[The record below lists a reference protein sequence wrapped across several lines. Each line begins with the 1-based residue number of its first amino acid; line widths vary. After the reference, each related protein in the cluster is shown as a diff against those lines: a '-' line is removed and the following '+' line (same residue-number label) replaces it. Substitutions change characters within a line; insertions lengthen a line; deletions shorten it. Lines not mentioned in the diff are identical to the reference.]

1 MRRSKCW
8 SVGVYVV
15 AGACLAATI
24 MATSGCDEK
33 ASKKGE
39 LSETEIKRLTLA
51 QKPERPDQV
60 IVCGETI
67 TWEDVLSAMPED
79 TGGSLK
85 DRLDKAAQDM
95 LPRQFMEDERP
106 AVQQRLNNKISS
118 IVLSK
123 RAERDLGKKDKFDE
137 KLNELAETELRRFIY
152 DEHGG
157 NGAEADEALRK
168 LGMNRTTYKQWK
180 KKELL
185 ARYLVESKYSRNRP
199 ITYSELQERYE
210 EMKKAGKFVL
220 EAVLQWRLIDV
231 SVDKMGAKYPNEDA
245 SLKAR
250 QLAEDL
256 RRRIDAGAD
265 FAELARSTRTDR
277 EVKRAACGRRA
288 TRMPWPPRTM
298 CWRNGRRR

>member
-1 MRRSKCW
+1 
-8 SVGVYVV
+8 
-15 AGACLAATI
+15 
-24 MATSGCDEK
+24 
-33 ASKKGE
+33 
-39 LSETEIKRLTLA
+39 
-51 QKPERPDQV
+51 
-60 IVCGETI
+60 
-67 TWEDVLSAMPED
+67 
-79 TGGSLK
+79 
-85 DRLDKAAQDM
+85 M

-210 EMKKAGKFVL
+210 EMKKAGNFVL

-265 FAELARSTRTDR
+265 FADLAKKYSDGPRSEEGGLWPARDPNALATPYDVLAKRAQEVAQGQVAGPIESSGHFFLMRIEKKQQRSYVPLNDVQDEVRKDILDGRWNEVFNEMDAEVRRQVDLAHTDR
-277 EVKRAACGRRA
+277 FVDFCLERFYQQAHAKDKDKG
-288 TRMPWPPRTM
+288 
-298 CWRNGRRR
+298 